1 MISFGLIGYGK
12 IGERHA
18 EHITAHPEA
27 RLESVFDIKAD
38 RLNLFRNRYK
48 DLKTHDSLKGILS
61 DPDIDIISIC
71 TPNATHA
78 EIAIAAMKAG
88 KHVLVEKPM
97 AISKVDCEGMIH
109 IALKTGKSLFV
120 VKQNRFNPP
129 VQAVKQLIDEKKLG
143 KIYSVAVNCYWN
155 RNEWYYKSSDWKGKK
170 KMEGGTLFTQFSH
183 FIDVIYYLLGDMH
196 ILHAQMANVSHR
208 GMIEFEDTGV
218 VSFLLKES
226 NAPGVLHY
234 TTSAFQKNME
244 GSITIFAENAT
255 IKIGGKYLNTID
267 YQSTQGFDITDLPV
281 GAAPNSY
288 GDYEGSMSNHDKV
301 IDNVIKSLQGR
312 VEIMTNAYDGL
323 KTVEIIENIYHVAIN
338 NGTLT

>member
-18 EHITAHPEA
+18 EHIMAHPEA
-27 RLESVFDIKAD
+27 RLEGVYDIKAY
-38 RLNLFRNRYK
+38 RLNLFRNKYK
-48 DLKTHDSLKGILS
+48 NLQDYDSLKAIIH
-61 DPDIDIISIC
+61 DPSIDIVSIC

-78 EIAIAAMKAG
+78 DIAIEAMKAG

-109 IALKTGKSLFV
+109 ISLQTGKSLFV

-129 VQAVKQLIDEKKLG
+129 VQAVRKLVEDNRLG

-170 KMEGGTLFTQFSH
+170 AMDGGTLFTQFSH
-183 FIDVIYYLLGDMH
+183 FIDVIYYLLGDIQ
-196 ILHAQMANVSHR
+196 ILHAQMANLSHK
-208 GMIEFEDTGV
+208 GMIEFEDTGI
-218 VSFLLKES
+218 VSFMLKAS

-234 TTSAFQKNME
+234 TTSAFHQNME
-244 GSITIFAENAT
+244 GSITIFAEHAT
-255 IKIGGKYLNTID
+255 IKIGGKYLNTIE
-267 YQSTQGFDITDLPV
+267 YQSTDGFDITDLPV
-281 GAAPNSY
+281 GAGSNSY

-301 IDNVIKSLQGR
+301 IDNVIQSLQGKM
-312 VEIMTNAYDGL
+312 EIMTNAYDGL
-323 KTVEIIENIYHVAIN
+323 KTVEIIENIYHVAVHPGN
-338 NGTLT
+338 R

>member
-27 RLESVFDIKAD
+27 SLQGVYDIKAD
-38 RLNLFRNRYK
+38 RLNLFRNKYK
-48 DLKTHDSLKGILS
+48 GVQVYDSLKLILQ
-61 DPDIDIISIC
+61 DPMIDIVSIC

-78 EIAIAAMKAG
+78 DIAIEAMKAG
-88 KHVLVEKPM
+88 KHALVEKPM

-129 VQAVKQLIDEKKLG
+129 VQAVRRLVEENRLG
-143 KIYSVAVNCYWN
+143 NIYSVAVNCYWN

-170 KMEGGTLFTQFSH
+170 AMDGGTLFTQFSH
-183 FIDVIYYLLGDMH
+183 FIDVIYYLLGDMQ
-196 ILHAQMANVSHR
+196 ILHAQMANVSHK
-208 GMIEFEDTGV
+208 GMIEFEDTGI
-218 VSFLLKES
+218 VSFLLKAS

-244 GSITIFAENAT
+244 GSITIFAEHAT
-255 IKIGGKYLNTID
+255 IKIGGKYLNTIE
-267 YQSTQGFDITDLPV
+267 YQATAGFDITDLPA
-281 GAAPNSY
+281 GAASNSY

-301 IDNVIKSLQGR
+301 IDNVIQSLAGKS
-312 VEIMTNAYDGL
+312 EIMTNAYDGL
-323 KTVEIIENIYHVAIN
+323 KTVEIIENIYQVAVHTGN
-338 NGTLT
+338 H

>member
-18 EHITAHPEA
+18 EHIIAHPEA
-27 RLESVFDIKAD
+27 ALTAVYDIKAD
-38 RLNLFRNRYK
+38 RQNLFRNKHSDIRTY
-48 DLKTHDSLKGILS
+48 DSLKGILS
-61 DPDIDIISIC
+61 DSDIDIISIC
-71 TPNATHA
+71 TPNSTHA
-78 EIAIAAMKAG
+78 EIAIASMKAG

-129 VQAVKQLIDEKKLG
+129 VQAVKKLIDEQRLG

-170 KMEGGTLFTQFSH
+170 KMDGGTLFTQFSH

-208 GMIEFEDTGV
+208 GMIDFEDTGV

-234 TTSAFQKNME
+234 TTSTFQKNME

-255 IKIGGKYLNTID
+255 IKIGGKYLNTIE
-267 YQSTQGFDITDLPV
+267 YQATNGFDIGDLPV
-281 GAAPNSY
+281 GAAPNQY

-301 IDNVIKSLQGR
+301 IDNVIHSLQGK

-323 KTVEIIENIYHVAIN
+323 KTVEIIENIYQVAVN
-338 NGTLT
+338 NGSY